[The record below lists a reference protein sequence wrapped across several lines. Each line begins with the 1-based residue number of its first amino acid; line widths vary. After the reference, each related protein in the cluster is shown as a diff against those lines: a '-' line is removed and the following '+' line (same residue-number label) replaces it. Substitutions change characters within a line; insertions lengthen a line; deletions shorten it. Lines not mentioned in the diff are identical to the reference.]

1 MASFE
6 ELNKGVDCS
15 SSRLSISQYTH
26 TSQPAWAAAAE
37 RRAQL
42 LMFWLHPVSHQGSS
56 QPELHVLMRRPSSHH
71 TGSRSGSSQH
81 AQTNQREKDGGMIP
95 ATWPPGTCLGRLRS
109 LGITYHW
116 ELHAERY
123 VHHFPSCCRILFHI
137 CYIIT
142 CYLHCYIIML
152 PLFVLWNVCLMMQT
166 CVAFVC
172 VASV

>member
-15 SSRLSISQYTH
+15 SSCLSISQYTH

-95 ATWPPGTCLGRLRS
+95 ATCQEPVLGAC
-109 LGITYHW
+109 GHW
-116 ELHAERY
+116 ELHIIGNYIQNDMYTTSPAAVEYYSTFVTLLY
-123 VHHFPSCCRILFHI
+123 VIYIVTLLCYHCLCCG
-137 CYIIT
+137 T
-142 CYLHCYIIML
+142 
-152 PLFVLWNVCLMMQT
+152 FV
-166 CVAFVC
+166 
-172 VASV
+172 